1 MDKNSVQEAS
11 SPTVVYSNSD
21 DHVSEDESSPQT
33 ENVQDLKAQV
43 AFLRDQLEILHGKA
57 SLEIELQMKMLT
69 AGAKGWSDFDFE
81 VLGNMIRQVMYRI
94 KHWCQQHVRQGL
106 PDTAEVSGLEKQA
119 IIRSLEG
126 YWVQDVEWDTLRK
139 SLPYPLSVCMSEVLA
154 QTILTKNIVE
164 KFFVNP
170 FWYLE
175 GEEFNQQDK
184 ATGSVSCAQNLQ
196 HLYQRFLE
204 TNGVRATIWKKETV
218 RLSNSVMLTQAPNL
232 ELGRQTKEYR
242 TKAVA
247 LFASTLLSDPFFQ
260 RLLESVDC
268 EEAKKRENS
277 LIRICQFADETA
289 ITLGSNQ
296 GHCLYKT
303 LASVGTT
310 FDPRSNEATLHELY
324 TVGGNADDA
333 RLAGRRILGITQP
346 VVILKLRTL
355 RSQENVLNKA
365 ELLVEHGDYTEEDHV
380 RDRPKPAENPAE
392 EVEKEED

>member
-1 MDKNSVQEAS
+1 MDKNSVQNEDMGHTLITLLS
-11 SPTVVYSNSD
+11 FRRHPPPTVVNSNSD
-21 DHVSEDESSPQT
+21 GHVSEDESSPQT

-43 AFLRDQLEILHGKA
+43 AFLRDQLEILQGKA
-57 SLEIELQMKMLT
+57 SLDLELQMKMLT

-81 VLGNMIRQVMYRI
+81 VLGNMIHQLMYRI
-94 KHWCQQHVRQGL
+94 KNWCQQHVRQGL
-106 PDTAEVSGLEKQA
+106 PDTAELSGLEKQA
-119 IIRSLEG
+119 ITRSLEG
-126 YWVQDVEWDTLRK
+126 YWVQDVEWDTLMK
-139 SLPYPLSVCMSEVLA
+139 SLPYSLS
-154 QTILTKNIVE
+154 NIVE

-204 TNGVRATIWKKETV
+204 TNGIRATIWKKETV

-277 LIRICQFADETA
+277 LIHTGEC
-289 ITLGSNQ
+289 GN
-296 GHCLYKT
+296 
-303 LASVGTT
+303 T

-324 TVGGNADDA
+324 NVGGNADDA

-365 ELLVEHGDYTEEDHV
+365 ELLVEYGDYTEEDHV
-380 RDRPKPAENPAE
+380 RDRPKPAENPDE

>member
-1 MDKNSVQEAS
+1 
-11 SPTVVYSNSD
+11 
-21 DHVSEDESSPQT
+21 
-33 ENVQDLKAQV
+33 
-43 AFLRDQLEILHGKA
+43 
-57 SLEIELQMKMLT
+57 MLT
-69 AGAKGWSDFDFE
+69 RAVA
-81 VLGNMIRQVMYRI
+81 
-94 KHWCQQHVRQGL
+94 
-106 PDTAEVSGLEKQA
+106 
-119 IIRSLEG
+119 
-126 YWVQDVEWDTLRK
+126 
-139 SLPYPLSVCMSEVLA
+139 
-154 QTILTKNIVE
+154 
-164 KFFVNP
+164 
-170 FWYLE
+170 
-175 GEEFNQQDK
+175 
-184 ATGSVSCAQNLQ
+184 
-196 HLYQRFLE
+196 
-204 TNGVRATIWKKETV
+204 NGIRATIWKKETV

-277 LIRICQFADETA
+277 LIRICQFADEIA

-324 TVGGNADDA
+324 NVGGNADDA

-365 ELLVEHGDYTEEDHV
+365 ELLVEYGDYTEEDLV
-380 RDRPKPAENPAE
+380 RDRPKPAENPDE

>member
-11 SPTVVYSNSD
+11 SPTVVNSNSD
-21 DHVSEDESSPQT
+21 GHVSEDESSPQT

-43 AFLRDQLEILHGKA
+43 AFLRDQLEILQGKA
-57 SLEIELQMKMLT
+57 SLDLELQMKMLT

-81 VLGNMIRQVMYRI
+81 VLGNMIHQLMYRI
-94 KHWCQQHVRQGL
+94 KNWCQQHVRQGL
-106 PDTAEVSGLEKQA
+106 PDTAELSGLEKQA
-119 IIRSLEG
+119 ITRSLEG
-126 YWVQDVEWDTLRK
+126 YWVQDVEWDTLMK
-139 SLPYPLSVCMSEVLA
+139 SLPYPLSLRMSEVLA
-154 QTILTKNIVE
+154 QTILTKNIVD

-175 GEEFNQQDK
+175 GEEFDQQNK

-204 TNGVRATIWKKETV
+204 TNGIRATIWKKETV
-218 RLSNSVMLTQAPNL
+218 RLSNSVMVTQAPNL

-247 LFASTLLSDPFFQ
+247 LFATTLLSDTFFQ
-260 RLLESVDC
+260 KLLKSVDC
-268 EEAKKRENS
+268 EEAKKRENN
-277 LIRICQFADETA
+277 LIGICKTADETA
-289 ITLGSNQ
+289 ITIGSNQ

-324 TVGGNADDA
+324 NVGGNADDA

-365 ELLVEHGDYTEEDHV
+365 ELLVEYGDYTEEDHV
-380 RDRPKPAENPAE
+380 RDRPKPAENPDE